1 MHFSASCAAAPGK
14 SSGIW
19 VPHAQGS
26 LEFLF
31 EVWNSY
37 DLNIKEYCD
46 DCDGELVPKRWIV
59 GPSKVRRISPA
70 TQDGRRLSNQS
81 KELEALIHI
90 IIFFLVRVNFHFNFR
105 ATHTL
110 KKWKQFRNTSSKKQ
124 VSTVFLAVLPVPSPY
139 SYLPLHVWSQFSENL
154 SVHLPIYVSVCACV
168 CVWLAS
174 MLCNLHHSICL
185 TDPFVFVR
193 FSLPYSF

>member
-1 MHFSASCAAAPGK
+1 MHFSAPCAAAPGK

-46 DCDGELVPKRWIV
+46 DCDGELAPKRWIV
-59 GPSKVRRISPA
+59 GPSKVRRISPV

-81 KELEALIHI
+81 KELEALIHS
-90 IIFFLVRVNFHFNFR
+90 IIFFLVRVNFYFNFR

-110 KKWKQFRNTSSKKQ
+110 KKRKQFRDTSSKKQ
-124 VSTVFLAVLPVPSPY
+124 VSTLCSLLSSLFPAPIHTSLCMFEVSSLKTCLCTYPFTYLCVPV
-139 SYLPLHVWSQFSENL
+139 
-154 SVHLPIYVSVCACV
+154 CV
-168 CVWLAS
+168 C
-174 MLCNLHHSICL
+174 
-185 TDPFVFVR
+185 D
-193 FSLPYSF
+193 